1 MSDRRSDFVQTSS
14 TFEPKLTR
22 FLGFIFMLLFRMVQ
36 HNAITSQL
44 GQEKQIVSLRHADL
58 QRIFQGSVL
67 GFCKPRPNRSQNYH
81 QANEVQMQAF
91 SKTEMVLISQIVL
104 LINFNMLWA
113 TWRKIIHLSLTAE
126 NRARTKRETL
136 ANWIYREVPYNS
148 YPFWF
153 EFS

>member
-126 NRARTKRETL
+126 NRARTKSETL

-148 YPFWF
+148 YPF
-153 EFS
+153 